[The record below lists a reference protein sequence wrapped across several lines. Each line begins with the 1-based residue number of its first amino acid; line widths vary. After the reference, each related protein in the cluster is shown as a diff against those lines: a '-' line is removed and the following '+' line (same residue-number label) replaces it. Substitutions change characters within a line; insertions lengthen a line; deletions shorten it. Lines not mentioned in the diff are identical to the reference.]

1 MTTETAAPRHVS
13 APFVPVKAGRI
24 ASLDWVRG
32 LFLVGSVTTVSIL
45 APRPDQLEHAEW
57 FGITVQDIIFPLFVT
72 LSGCGLAFAYRNR
85 VGWAATLRRSVVLL
99 LCGLAYNAVAA
110 ASLDLSELRVTGPL
124 QLYAVL
130 VLVIG
135 VLHQV
140 ARTPQAWAA
149 VTAAVA
155 VVQGALF
162 LVWESVC
169 TGGVLSPQCN
179 PSATIDVAAF
189 GAAHVYKA
197 GAAGHDPEGL
207 VAILGALLTACVGTT
222 AGHLALSVRGTTRGP
237 GRLLG
242 WAGLVGVVAVV
253 ALLLL
258 PVMKRL
264 WTTPFALGVAALG
277 VVLLAAGMVLL
288 DRPAGSRWSHLR
300 ERLAWPLIGM
310 GRNSL
315 LVYFGSHL
323 LMLVLLMN
331 GGSSSWAEE
340 AARAVDVVGHPR
352 LSFVV
357 AMLIGWG
364 GLAAVLHRRRVYL
377 RP

>member
-1 MTTETAAPRHVS
+1 M
-13 APFVPVKAGRI
+13 
-24 ASLDWVRG
+24 
-32 LFLVGSVTTVSIL
+32 
-45 APRPDQLEHAEW
+45 HAEW

-110 ASLDLSELRVTGPL
+110 ASIDVSELRVTGPL
-124 QLYAVL
+124 QVYAVL

-140 ARTPQAWAA
+140 ARTPMAWAA
-149 VTAAVA
+149 VT
-155 VVQGALF
+155 GAITLAQAGLF
-162 LVWESVC
+162 LAWEASC
-169 TGGVLSPQCN
+169 SAGVLSPECN

-189 GAAHVYKA
+189 GAAHVYRS

-222 AGHLALSVRGTTRGP
+222 AGHLALSARGTTKGP
-237 GRLLG
+237 GRLMG
-242 WAGLVGVVAVV
+242 WAGLVGAVAVV
-253 ALLLL
+253 AFLLL

-277 VVLLAAGMVLL
+277 VLLLAGGMVLL
-288 DRPAGSRWSHLR
+288 DRPAGVRWTHLR

-323 LMLVLLMN
+323 LMLTLLMN

-340 AARAVDVVGHPR
+340 VARAVDVVGHPR

-357 AMLIGWG
+357 AMLLGWG
-364 GLAAVLHRRRVYL
+364 ALAAVLHRRRIYL